1 MKLNKVLALA
11 LTAVMALSLAGCGA
25 DQAASI
31 NEGQSGQSAR
41 ETASEPVQSEMP
53 DDEEAVSYTIEGK
66 TYPMQRCFDDSE
78 EPVESDMTLFFINGG
93 DIPYVRISDYIPMMT
108 ELFSAINKGEIEY
121 SIITPGKIEN
131 TFTVTRSDN
140 DSYLVFNTKEDT
152 ITLSGSNF
160 TNDAGATALVTVMD
174 LPEPGKGEQNSG
186 VSKMFRASSAS
197 FNQFGEFLR
206 ISLADYNIDMISEG
220 DECYVPLQTMNDLL
234 LSEQYIYLV
243 FNGEK
248 LICAAYGTDFI
259 NEMYTA
265 KPQEMS
271 PEYAAFNSNE
281 LMLLLDNFYGL
292 KEEHNIK
299 SFRSMVQYNG
309 AELNGLYHNTDP
321 VEFDNAMIKLTLEY
335 MDDGHSAFSKNSW
348 MSGDNSEEI
357 NMQLFSSMGKS
368 TKAKFLSQIMFAAAS
383 NKYYPEGVPGY
394 EEIGNT
400 AFITFNG
407 FTMEYED
414 LDKYYELKEIDP
426 AKDTIQLISY
436 ANQQIR
442 REGSPVENVVLDLS
456 MNGGGAATAAVFVIS
471 WFLGEANIAVR
482 DVKTG
487 SETIMSYMADINL
500 DGTID
505 GNDSLLNSMKY
516 NLYCLE
522 SGVSFSCGNLVPAAF
537 KASGQVTLIGQC
549 SGGGSCVV
557 LPCTSA
563 SGTIF
568 QMSGTKQLATVKN
581 GSFYNIDQGI
591 EPDIVF
597 SKAESFFDRKALVE
611 YINNIK

>member
-1 MKLNKVLALA
+1 MKLKKVLALV
-11 LTAVMALSLAGCGA
+11 LSVVMVLSLIGCGA
-25 DQAASI
+25 SQ
-31 NEGQSGQSAR
+31 
-41 ETASEPVQSEMP
+41 TAST
-53 DDEEAVSYTIEGK
+53 TIEGK

-78 EPVESDMTLFFINGG
+78 EPVESDMTLYFINDG
-93 DIPYVRISDYIPMMT
+93 DIPYVRISDYFPLLT
-108 ELFSAINKGEIEY
+108 ELFSALNKGEIEY

-131 TFTVTRSDN
+131 TFTVTRPDN
-140 DSYLVFNTKEDT
+140 DSYLVFNTEEDI

-160 TNDAGATALVTVMD
+160 TNDAGVTALVTALD
-174 LPEPGKGEQNSG
+174 LPEPGKEEQDPG
-186 VSKMFRASSAS
+186 VRKMFRASSAS

-234 LSEQYIYLV
+234 LSEQYTYLV

-259 NEMYTA
+259 KEMYTA

-281 LMLLLDNFYGL
+281 LMMLLDNFYGL

-299 SFRSMVQYNG
+299 SFQSMVQYNG

-321 VEFDNAMIKLTLEY
+321 VEFDNAMIKLTMDY

-348 MSGDNSEEI
+348 MSGDKSEEI

-383 NKYYPEGVPGY
+383 SKYYPDGVPGY

-407 FTMEYED
+407 FSMEYED
-414 LDKYYELKEIDP
+414 SDKYYELKEIDP
-426 AKDTIQLISY
+426 ARDTIQLITY

-456 MNGGGAATAAVFVIS
+456 MNGGGAADAAVFVIS
-471 WFLGEANIAVR
+471 WFLGEANIAIR

-487 SETIMSYMADINL
+487 SETIMSYMADVNL

-505 GNDSLLNSMKY
+505 GNDGLLNSMKY

-522 SGVSFSCGNLVPAAF
+522 SGISFSCGNLVPAAF
-537 KASGQVTLIGQC
+537 KASGQVTLMGQC

-568 QMSGTKQLATVKN
+568 QISGPKQLATVKN
-581 GSFYNIDQGI
+581 GSFYNIDNGI
-591 EPDIVF
+591 EPDIAF
-597 SKAESFFDRKALVE
+597 SKADSFFDRNALVE
-611 YINNIK
+611 YINNLK

>member
-1 MKLNKVLALA
+1 MKSKKVLVSALS
-11 LTAVMALSLAGCGA
+11 AVMVLSLIGCGVS
-25 DQAASI
+25 QAASTI
-31 NEGQSGQSAR
+31 EDQNEEPAQ
-41 ETASEPVQSEMP
+41 ETASEPVQSEMSN
-53 DDEEAVSYTIEGK
+53 DEEAISYTIEGK
-66 TYPMQRCFDDSE
+66 TYPMQRCFDDAE
-78 EPVESDMTLFFINGG
+78 EPVESDMTLYFINDG
-93 DIPYVRISDYIPMMT
+93 DIPYVRISDYIPLLT
-108 ELFSAINKGEIEY
+108 ELFSASNKGEIEY

-140 DSYLVFNTKEDT
+140 DSYLVFNTDEDV

-160 TNDAGATALVTVMD
+160 TNDAGTTALVTAMD
-174 LPEPGKGEQNSG
+174 LPEPDKEEQNTG
-186 VSKMFRASSAS
+186 IPKMFQASTGS

-220 DECYVPLQTMNDLL
+220 DECYVPLQTMNDIL

-248 LICAAYGTDFI
+248 LICATYGTDFI
-259 NEMYTA
+259 KEMYTA

-281 LMLLLDNFYGL
+281 LMMLLDNFYGL

-299 SFRSMVQYNG
+299 SFQSMVQYNG

-321 VEFDNAMIKLTLEY
+321 VEFDNAMIKLTMDY

-348 MSGDNSEEI
+348 MSGDKSEEI

-383 NKYYPEGVPGY
+383 SKYYPDGVPGY

-407 FTMEYED
+407 FSMEYED
-414 LDKYYELKEIDP
+414 SDKYYELEEIDP
-426 AKDTIQLISY
+426 AKDTIQLITY

-456 MNGGGAATAAVFVIS
+456 MNGGGAADAAVFVIS
-471 WFLGEANIAVR
+471 WFLGEANIAIR

-487 SETIMSYMADINL
+487 SETIMSYMADVNL

-505 GNDSLLNSMKY
+505 GNDSLMNSMKY

-537 KASGQVTLIGQC
+537 KASGQVTLMGQC

-568 QMSGTKQLATVKN
+568 QISGPKQLATVKN

-597 SKAESFFDRKALVE
+597 TKAASFFDRKALAE
-611 YINNIK
+611 YINNLK